1 MKTLDKRISNEK
13 QQANLK
19 IQQMQ
24 DEMSNKFTKTD
35 DLKDQFEKEK
45 VRLTLIQ
52 RFLNVYRVGLDK
64 QVAYHQM
71 KHNTK
76 KNQILQSDIYN
87 RLNDIEKKL
96 IQNES

>member
-1 MKTLDKRISNEK
+1 MN
-13 QQANLK
+13 
-19 IQQMQ
+19 
-24 DEMSNKFTKTD
+24 NKFTKTD
-35 DLKDQFEKEK
+35 ELQKQFQKEK
-45 VRLTLIQ
+45 VRLSLIQ

-96 IQNES
+96 INNESQIYAIQQYIESKGAEANYQQ

>member
-1 MKTLDKRISNEK
+1 
-13 QQANLK
+13 
-19 IQQMQ
+19 MQ
-24 DEMSNKFTKTD
+24 DEMANKFTKTD

-76 KNQILQSDIYN
+76 KN
-87 RLNDIEKKL
+87 
-96 IQNES
+96 